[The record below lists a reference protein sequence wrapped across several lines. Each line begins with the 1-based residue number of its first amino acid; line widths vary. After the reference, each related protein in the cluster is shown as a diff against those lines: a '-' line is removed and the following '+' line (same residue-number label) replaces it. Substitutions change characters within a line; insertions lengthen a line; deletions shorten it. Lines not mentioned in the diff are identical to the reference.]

1 MKYLIESQG
10 LNGERLYMR
19 RKNRYGSW
27 TYWRPDALRFDSRW
41 EAKGALS
48 DRRPEPGFR
57 FVVRADQNM
66 DFTVF
71 PPKVVSRIRPALMKR
86 GERRWK
92 ERMARV

>member
-10 LNGERLYMR
+10 LNNERLYLR

-27 TYWRPDALRFDSRW
+27 TYWRPDARRFDSCL
-41 EAKGALS
+41 EAEKALS
-48 DRRPEPGFR
+48 DRRPKPGFR

-66 DFTVF
+66 DFSVF

-86 GERRWK
+86 GERQWN